1 MLWYSWAGDQTSWER
16 CPEGR
21 PGMPRS
27 VAETLAGW
35 YGKVVRPS
43 CPQVLWFPPSL
54 LCWLRLQH
62 RHLTP
67 PGSPTPYPRVAGV
80 GCPWRDPIYSWVMLG
95 PQLYPMARS
104 CAGQEGEGRDQ
115 VTAGCTGGGSLR
127 SGITGAEAEP
137 RSRPLRPPLGLLA
150 REQLPSLLS
159 PNLSEKLFTNR
170 KRQIN

>member
-1 MLWYSWAGDQTSWER
+1 
-16 CPEGR
+16 
-21 PGMPRS
+21 
-27 VAETLAGW
+27 
-35 YGKVVRPS
+35 
-43 CPQVLWFPPSL
+43 
-54 LCWLRLQH
+54 
-62 RHLTP
+62 
-67 PGSPTPYPRVAGV
+67 
-80 GCPWRDPIYSWVMLG
+80 MLG